1 MRRCEEWELLRW
13 SPSSHHIWPGLI
25 RTTQKG
31 TKHHKSWKP
40 PEGATSLFPVSVL
53 LCEISCWRLRDVNVG
68 DVGDVSWQ
76 KLTRAWCL
84 TISSISHLPPDTNLA
99 PISHSSHLST
109 SSGSL
114 GSEVSQSS
122 FNYKIYLIR
131 SAAERRS
138 GCLACLAASQTS
150 PLWWMTWGFC
160 LVIGIINF
168 EFFAQYSFKFGPN
181 N

>member
-1 MRRCEEWELLRW
+1 METSWRSHIPVPSVRVTVWNIVFKIKRCKCWWCWWCFVTEINTWLMLDYQLYQ
-13 SPSSHHIWPGLI
+13 SS
-25 RTTQKG
+25 
-31 TKHHKSWKP
+31 
-40 PEGATSLFPVSVL
+40 
-53 LCEISCWRLRDVNVG
+53 
-68 DVGDVSWQ
+68 
-76 KLTRAWCL
+76 
-84 TISSISHLPPDTNLA
+84 SSDTNLA

-114 GSEVSQSS
+114 GSEVSQSR

-131 SAAERRS
+131 SVAERRS
-138 GCLACLAASQTS
+138 GCVAFLGASQTS